1 MKKAIIYI
9 VFLVIVLILINF
21 IINNSSINPIPYVQN
36 YHFQYNIGDSSF
48 DSHGIPSIVNNDST
62 YKWNNYMCPYNVVPN
77 STDKTVWIK
86 VSLPNGNLRDPSL
99 YFKTYDQIFEVYL
112 DNKKIYSF
120 GDFNK
125 ILNHSP
131 GSPWHI
137 IELPEN
143 YSGKTIYIR
152 MHALNNN
159 GIGFINKFEV
169 NSGSLLIKEIFN
181 NDLSYLILI
190 VLFIFIG
197 ICSIIVY
204 IFTKT
209 NYNSKPLFWL
219 ALCSIFFGIWLF
231 LQTDVKQFFIFNPIL
246 WSYTS
251 ITLLYF
257 LPICFS
263 FFINYLLNK
272 KYALIFNSIII
283 FSSVFIIAGL
293 LMDALYILP
302 LVLTMPYFH
311 AILIFEVFV
320 ILYIVFKT
328 FKSNNSVERIF
339 AKCFSAFSIFIIV
352 DVLRWRAYFGSNYHF
367 LCPWGILFYV
377 ISMIFLLI
385 HQLSLNQEKVTLY
398 SKEIQLKEEI
408 LNEKKKLLEEAIKYD
423 KVKTEFFTNISHEL
437 RTPLNIIF
445 STVQLI
451 ELYIKK
457 GNITAQGNSLSK
469 HMKVMKQNCY
479 RLLRLVNNIIDIT
492 KIDSGYMKA
501 CFQKHDIV
509 STVENITLSV
519 ADFIKSKGINLIFD
533 TDTEEKY
540 MSFDCEKIERIIL
553 NLLSNA
559 VKFSEPN
566 SSIMVNL
573 YDNDDSICIVVS
585 DTGIGMSQDSLKSIF
600 ERFVQA
606 DQTLSRSYEGSGI
619 GLSLV
624 KALVEMHNGTISV
637 ESEIGKGSKF
647 IINIPATISPTLN
660 EHHENTNIN
669 ATYIEKINIEFSDIY
684 Y

>member
-1 MKKAIIYI
+1 MKKTIIYI
-9 VFLVIVLILINF
+9 IFLAIVLTLINF
-21 IINNSSINPIPYVQN
+21 VINDLSTNSIPYVQN
-36 YHFQYNIGDSSF
+36 YHFQYKIGDSSF
-48 DSHGIPSIVNNDST
+48 DAKGVPSIVNNDST
-62 YKWNNYMCPYNVVPN
+62 YKWYNYICPYNVVPN

-86 VSLPNGNLRDPSL
+86 VSLSNENLRDPSL
-99 YFKTYDQIFEVYL
+99 YFKTFDQIFEVYL

-143 YSGKTIYIR
+143 YSGKTLYIR
-152 MHALNNN
+152 MHALNKNEV
-159 GIGFINKFEV
+159 GFINKFEI
-169 NSGSLLIKEIFN
+169 NSGSILIKEIFK

-197 ICSIIVY
+197 LCSIIVY
-204 IFTKT
+204 IFTKS
-209 NYNSKPLFWL
+209 NHNSKPLFWL

-231 LQTDVKQFFIFNPIL
+231 LQTDIKQFFIFNPIL

-263 FFINYLLNK
+263 IFINYLLNN
-272 KYALIFNSIII
+272 KYALILNGIII
-283 FSSVFIIAGL
+283 FTSVFIIAGL
-293 LMDALYILP
+293 FMDALYIFP

-311 AILIFEVFV
+311 AILMLEVFV
-320 ILYIVFKT
+320 VLYIVFKT
-328 FKSNNSVERIF
+328 FKANNSVEKIF
-339 AKCFSAFSIFIIV
+339 AKCFAVFAIFIII
-352 DVLRWRAYFGSNYHF
+352 DVVRWRTFVGSNYHF

-385 HQLSLNQEKVTLY
+385 HQLSLSQEKVILY

-457 GNITAQGNSLSK
+457 GDITTQSNSLPK

-501 CFQKHDIV
+501 SFQKLDIV

-519 ADFIKSKGINLIFD
+519 ADFIKSKGLNLIFD

-540 MSFDCEKIERIIL
+540 MCFDCEKIERIIL

-559 VKFSEPN
+559 VKFSKPD

-573 YDNDDSICIVVS
+573 YDNDDSICIIVS
-585 DTGIGMSQDSLKSIF
+585 DTGIGMSQDSIKSIF

-606 DQTLSRSYEGSGI
+606 DQTLSRSHEGSGI

-624 KALVEMHNGTISV
+624 KALVEMHSGTISV
-637 ESEIGKGSKF
+637 ESEVGKGSKF
-647 IINIPATISPTLN
+647 IINIPATIVPTSN
-660 EHHENTNIN
+660 EHHENSNIN